1 MTPQVE
7 SITNNVYHP
16 SGLYPHNT
24 VKPKILLPYMFS
36 LTCFVKRS
44 TTLEEQC
51 SMWNVSHRVIKML
64 SKRNLIEFWN
74 ILILKTETILREE
87 FELKRFHK
95 NFQSLSLELKKY
107 IDERNLNT
115 TTN

>member
-1 MTPQVE
+1 MEIGEQEFLVKND
-7 SITNNVYHP
+7 ILDHP
-16 SGLYPHNT
+16 RINT
-24 VKPKILLPYMFS
+24 DF
-36 LTCFVKRS
+36 KR
-44 TTLEEQC
+44 LF
-51 SMWNVSHRVIKML
+51 NDL
-64 SKRNLIEFWN
+64 EFWN